1 MRKKFFCQWKLNLSQ
16 AIYAYSRTKTSRICL
31 LFNMTIK
38 NISFLLIAAILGFI
52 ALLNIENDINEKWMV
67 HCLTCIG

>member
-1 MRKKFFCQWKLNLSQ
+1 
-16 AIYAYSRTKTSRICL
+16 
-31 LFNMTIK
+31 MTIK